1 MTRICQASAT
11 SVLIEWTPPNPLG
24 DTTGYRVNYYTST
37 GGPLTSSPVLNTTTT
52 SYTLT
57 NVVDGRLYYISVEG
71 VSEHYYSGQEQAVS
85 YLFQLR
91 DAYQC
96 GETKGNGAPGEAG
109 GDGTRGADERSSFL
123 SPSTF
128 AIPSPPTLLTLY
140 PFLTPPSPPSLH
152 PSNPP
157 QSFPPLTATFLPLS
171 PYPPSTFPSLSRLP
185 SLPSTFP
192 LPSPPSSPSGEEGK
206 DSSCGE
212 GARKESSTTSSNVN
226 MVVLTGV
233 VGLVV
238 GGIAGCLANGSL
250 VLCIYW
256 TRAHKQ

>member
-24 DTTGYRVNYYTST
+24 DTTGYRVNYYTSA

-52 SYTLT
+52 CYTLT

-96 GETKGNGAPGEAG
+96 GETKGNGAPDEAG

-157 QSFPPLTATFLPLS
+157 QSFPPLPLS
-171 PYPPSTFPSLSRLP
+171 SYPPSTLPSLLCLP
-185 SLPSTFP
+185 SPLPSTFP

-256 TRAHKQ
+256 TRAHKR